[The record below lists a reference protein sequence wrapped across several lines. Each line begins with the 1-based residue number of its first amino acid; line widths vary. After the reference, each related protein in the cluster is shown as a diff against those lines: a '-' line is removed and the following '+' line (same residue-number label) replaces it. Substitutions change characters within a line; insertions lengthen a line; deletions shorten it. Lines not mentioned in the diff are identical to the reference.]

1 MKPTANQ
8 VARAATLAAHV
19 GYTYDELDCQAF
31 VEHCVRQAGGRMD
44 YLGTNDM
51 ARRAAWLG
59 TLDEAR
65 AQGRLVPGAGLL
77 IREATEANLPA
88 RYAGDGLGDFSHVGL
103 YVGENAL
110 TDTDKNGRRRAC
122 DAVHSSATMGRVAG
136 STLQNGWTHA
146 LWFSEIDYAVTAGAG
161 AGGTSA
167 GAGISG
173 TGTGTNTGG
182 TGSAGT
188 STGGTSA
195 GNSDAVT
202 GGTGA
207 GNGGTGT
214 GTNTGGTNTG
224 VTGSA
229 GTSTGTS
236 AGISDTVTG
245 VTGTGN
251 GGTGTGTKTGGTS
264 TGGTSASTSGT
275 GTGEVTSGT
284 NADGTSTGSTGTGT
298 SGTGTDTNTGGTS
311 TGNAG
316 AGTGAVT
323 SGTNAGGTSTGA
335 GTGGTGTGAVT
346 SGTNAGNAGA
356 GISGT
361 GTGTNTGG
369 TNTGVTGATPAP
381 GLTAGAVPAAYA
393 TVTSPDGG
401 PVKLRKSASRGES
414 LYWLVGA
421 GARVRVERTRD
432 GWSLVTALCTDG
444 YTRRAWMMDAYLR
457 R

>member
-122 DAVHSSATMGRVAG
+122 DVVHSSATMGRVAG

-161 AGGTSA
+161 AGADGANADGTSTGNT
-167 GAGISG
+167 GAGTGEVTSSTNASGTGAGTSG
-173 TGTGTNTGG
+173 TGTGT
-182 TGSAGT
+182 SA
-188 STGGTSA
+188 
-195 GNSDAVT
+195 
-202 GGTGA
+202 
-207 GNGGTGT
+207 
-214 GTNTGGTNTG
+214 
-224 VTGSA
+224 
-229 GTSTGTS
+229 
-236 AGISDTVTG
+236 
-245 VTGTGN
+245 
-251 GGTGTGTKTGGTS
+251 
-264 TGGTSASTSGT
+264 
-275 GTGEVTSGT
+275 VTSGT
-284 NADGTSTGSTGTGT
+284 NADST
-298 SGTGTDTNTGGTS
+298 
-311 TGNAG
+311 
-316 AGTGAVT
+316 
-323 SGTNAGGTSTGA
+323 
-335 GTGGTGTGAVT
+335 
-346 SGTNAGNAGA
+346 
-356 GISGT
+356 GT
-361 GTGTNTGG
+361 GTGTNAGV
-369 TNTGVTGATPAP
+369 TNTGVTSTTSVP

>member
-146 LWFSEIDYAVTAGAG
+146 LWFPEIDYAVTAGAG
-161 AGGTSA
+161 AGADGANAGGTGGTGTG

-182 TGSAGT
+182 TSTGGTGTGT
-188 STGGTSA
+188 STGTCTGTS
-195 GNSDAVT
+195 
-202 GGTGA
+202 GA
-207 GNGGTGT
+207 GT

-224 VTGSA
+224 VTG
-229 GTSTGTS
+229 T
-236 AGISDTVTG
+236 
-245 VTGTGN
+245 
-251 GGTGTGTKTGGTS
+251 
-264 TGGTSASTSGT
+264 
-275 GTGEVTSGT
+275 
-284 NADGTSTGSTGTGT
+284 
-298 SGTGTDTNTGGTS
+298 
-311 TGNAG
+311 
-316 AGTGAVT
+316 
-323 SGTNAGGTSTGA
+323 
-335 GTGGTGTGAVT
+335 
-346 SGTNAGNAGA
+346 
-356 GISGT
+356 
-361 GTGTNTGG
+361 
-369 TNTGVTGATPAP
+369 TPAP

>member
-88 RYAGDGLGDFSHVGL
+88 RYTGDGLGDFSHVGL

-122 DAVHSSATMGRVAG
+122 DVVHSSATMGRVAG

-161 AGGTSA
+161 AGAGGTNA

-173 TGTGTNTGG
+173 TGTGTNTG
-182 TGSAGT
+182 
-188 STGGTSA
+188 
-195 GNSDAVT
+195 V
-202 GGTGA
+202 TGA
-207 GNGGTGT
+207 GNG
-214 GTNTGGTNTG
+214 
-224 VTGSA
+224 
-229 GTSTGTS
+229 
-236 AGISDTVTG
+236 
-245 VTGTGN
+245 
-251 GGTGTGTKTGGTS
+251 
-264 TGGTSASTSGT
+264 
-275 GTGEVTSGT
+275 T
-284 NADGTSTGSTGTGT
+284 NAG
-298 SGTGTDTNTGGTS
+298 
-311 TGNAG
+311 
-316 AGTGAVT
+316 
-323 SGTNAGGTSTGA
+323 GTNAGGTS
-335 GTGGTGTGAVT
+335 TGGTGTGAVT
-346 SGTNAGNAGA
+346 SGTNADGTGTGAGTGGTGTSNAGA

-369 TNTGVTGATPAP
+369 TNTGVTGTTPAS

>member
-122 DAVHSSATMGRVAG
+122 DVVHSSATMGRVAG

-161 AGGTSA
+161 AGADGANADGTGAGTGGTGTGNA
-167 GAGISG
+167 GAGTSG
-173 TGTGTNTGG
+173 TGTGTSAVTSGTNAGG
-182 TGSAGT
+182 TGAG
-188 STGGTSA
+188 A
-195 GNSDAVT
+195 GT

-207 GNGGTGT
+207 GTGGTG
-214 GTNTGGTNTG
+214 
-224 VTGSA
+224 A
-229 GTSTGTS
+229 G
-236 AGISDTVTG
+236 
-245 VTGTGN
+245 
-251 GGTGTGTKTGGTS
+251 
-264 TGGTSASTSGT
+264 TSGT
-275 GTGEVTSGT
+275 GTG
-284 NADGTSTGSTGTGT
+284 TGAGT

-311 TGNAG
+311 TG
-316 AGTGAVT
+316 V
-323 SGTNAGGTSTGA
+323 
-335 GTGGTGTGAVT
+335 TGTT
-346 SGTNAGNAGA
+346 S
-356 GISGT
+356 
-361 GTGTNTGG
+361 
-369 TNTGVTGATPAP
+369 AP

>member
-122 DAVHSSATMGRVAG
+122 DVVHSSATMGRVAG

-182 TGSAGT
+182 TNTGVTGSAGT
-188 STGGTSA
+188 STDTSA
-195 GNSDAVT
+195 GISDTVT
-202 GGTGA
+202 GGTGT

-214 GTNTGGTNTG
+214 GTNTGGT
-224 VTGSA
+224 
-229 GTSTGTS
+229 
-236 AGISDTVTG
+236 
-245 VTGTGN
+245 
-251 GGTGTGTKTGGTS
+251 S
-264 TGGTSASTSGT
+264 TGGTGA
-275 GTGEVTSGT
+275 
-284 NADGTSTGSTGTGT
+284 GT
-298 SGTGTDTNTGGTS
+298 SGTGGTS
-311 TGNAG
+311 TGNTG
-316 AGTGAVT
+316 AGGTIT
-323 SGTNAGGTSTGA
+323 SGASTGTSTGTDA
-335 GTGGTGTGAVT
+335 PGTTAADT
-346 SGTNAGNAGA
+346 
-356 GISGT
+356 
-361 GTGTNTGG
+361 
-369 TNTGVTGATPAP
+369 TPVP

-393 TVTSPDGG
+393 TVASPDGG

>member
-51 ARRAAWLG
+51 ARRAIWLG

-122 DAVHSSATMGRVAG
+122 DVVHSSATMGRVAG

-161 AGGTSA
+161 AGA
-167 GAGISG
+167 DGANADG
-173 TGTGTNTGG
+173 TGG
-182 TGSAGT
+182 TAISD
-188 STGGTSA
+188 TSA
-195 GNSDAVT
+195 

-207 GNGGTGT
+207 
-214 GTNTGGTNTG
+214 
-224 VTGSA
+224 
-229 GTSTGTS
+229 
-236 AGISDTVTG
+236 
-245 VTGTGN
+245 
-251 GGTGTGTKTGGTS
+251 
-264 TGGTSASTSGT
+264 

-284 NADGTSTGSTGTGT
+284 NAGGTGTGT
-298 SGTGTDTNTGGTS
+298 S
-311 TGNAG
+311 G

-323 SGTNAGGTSTGA
+323 SGTNAGSTGASA
-335 GTGGTGTGAVT
+335 GTGGTGTGTNT
-346 SGTNAGNAGA
+346 SGAGGTSTGTGTGTSGTGTGTGAGTSGTGTDTNTGGTNAGNAGA

-361 GTGTNTGG
+361 GTNTGG
-369 TNTGVTGATPAP
+369 TNTGGTGTTPVP

>member
-51 ARRAAWLG
+51 ARRATWLG

-122 DAVHSSATMGRVAG
+122 DVVHSSATMGRVAG

-161 AGGTSA
+161 AGA
-167 GAGISG
+167 GGANG
-173 TGTGTNTGG
+173 
-182 TGSAGT
+182 
-188 STGGTSA
+188 
-195 GNSDAVT
+195 D
-202 GGTGA
+202 GTGA
-207 GNGGTGT
+207 GTG
-214 GTNTGGTNTG
+214 
-224 VTGSA
+224 
-229 GTSTGTS
+229 
-236 AGISDTVTG
+236 
-245 VTGTGN
+245 
-251 GGTGTGTKTGGTS
+251 
-264 TGGTSASTSGT
+264 GT

-284 NADGTSTGSTGTGT
+284 STGGTGTGT
-298 SGTGTDTNTGGTS
+298 SGAGTGTGAVTSGTNADGTGTGAGTS
-311 TGNAG
+311 G

-323 SGTNAGGTSTGA
+323 SGTNAGSTGT
-335 GTGGTGTGAVT
+335 GTGTNAGGTGT
-346 SGTNAGNAGA
+346 GNAGA

-369 TNTGVTGATPAP
+369 TNTGVTGTTPAP

-401 PVKLRKSASRGES
+401 PVKLRKSASRGET

>member
-122 DAVHSSATMGRVAG
+122 DVVHSSATMGRVAG

-161 AGGTSA
+161 AGA
-167 GAGISG
+167 GGA
-173 TGTGTNTGG
+173 N
-182 TGSAGT
+182 A
-188 STGGTSA
+188 
-195 GNSDAVT
+195 D
-202 GGTGA
+202 GTGA
-207 GNGGTGT
+207 G
-214 GTNTGGTNTG
+214 
-224 VTGSA
+224 A
-229 GTSTGTS
+229 STETS
-236 AGISDTVTG
+236 AG
-245 VTGTGN
+245 
-251 GGTGTGTKTGGTS
+251 
-264 TGGTSASTSGT
+264 TSGT

-284 NADGTSTGSTGTGT
+284 NAGSTGTGAGTGAGT
-298 SGTGTDTNTGGTS
+298 SGTGTGTS
-311 TGNAG
+311 
-316 AGTGAVT
+316 AVT
-323 SGTNAGGTSTGA
+323 SGTNADGTGTGA

-346 SGTNAGNAGA
+346 SGTSTGNAGAGISGTGTGNAGA

-361 GTGTNTGG
+361 GTGTNTG
-369 TNTGVTGATPAP
+369 VTGTTPAP

>member
-88 RYAGDGLGDFSHVGL
+88 RYTGDGLGDFSHVGL

-122 DAVHSSATMGRVAG
+122 DVVHSSATMGRVAG

-161 AGGTSA
+161 AGAGGANADGTGGTAISDTSA
-167 GAGISG
+167 GG
-173 TGTGTNTGG
+173 TGTGNGEVTSGTNAGGTGAGTGG
-182 TGSAGT
+182 TGTGAGTSGAGTGGT
-188 STGGTSA
+188 STGGTGA
-195 GNSDAVT
+195 GT
-202 GGTGA
+202 GTNTSGAGGTSTGTGA
-207 GNGGTGT
+207 GTSGTGTDTSAVTSGTNADGTGTGAGTGAVTSGTNAGNASAGISGT

-224 VTGSA
+224 VTGT
-229 GTSTGTS
+229 TS
-236 AGISDTVTG
+236 
-245 VTGTGN
+245 
-251 GGTGTGTKTGGTS
+251 
-264 TGGTSASTSGT
+264 
-275 GTGEVTSGT
+275 
-284 NADGTSTGSTGTGT
+284 
-298 SGTGTDTNTGGTS
+298 
-311 TGNAG
+311 
-316 AGTGAVT
+316 
-323 SGTNAGGTSTGA
+323 
-335 GTGGTGTGAVT
+335 
-346 SGTNAGNAGA
+346 
-356 GISGT
+356 
-361 GTGTNTGG
+361 
-369 TNTGVTGATPAP
+369 AP

-401 PVKLRKSASRGES
+401 PVKLRKSASRGET

>member
-88 RYAGDGLGDFSHVGL
+88 RYTGDGLGDFSHVGL

-122 DAVHSSATMGRVAG
+122 DVVHSSATMGRVAG

-161 AGGTSA
+161 AGGTS
-167 GAGISG
+167 
-173 TGTGTNTGG
+173 
-182 TGSAGT
+182 
-188 STGGTSA
+188 
-195 GNSDAVT
+195 
-202 GGTGA
+202 
-207 GNGGTGT
+207 
-214 GTNTGGTNTG
+214 
-224 VTGSA
+224 
-229 GTSTGTS
+229 TS

-245 VTGTGN
+245 GTGTGN
-251 GGTGTGTKTGGTS
+251 GGT
-264 TGGTSASTSGT
+264 
-275 GTGEVTSGT
+275 
-284 NADGTSTGSTGTGT
+284 
-298 SGTGTDTNTGGTS
+298 
-311 TGNAG
+311 
-316 AGTGAVT
+316 
-323 SGTNAGGTSTGA
+323 
-335 GTGGTGTGAVT
+335 
-346 SGTNAGNAGA
+346 

-369 TNTGVTGATPAP
+369 TNTGVTGTTPVP

-401 PVKLRKSASRGES
+401 PVKLRKSASRGET

-421 GARVRVERTRD
+421 GTRVRVERTRD

>member
-167 GAGISG
+167 GAGTSG

-182 TGSAGT
+182 TSTGGTGSAGT
-188 STGGTSA
+188 STDTSA
-195 GNSDAVT
+195 GISDTVT
-202 GGTGA
+202 GGTGT

-214 GTNTGGTNTG
+214 GTNTGGT
-224 VTGSA
+224 
-229 GTSTGTS
+229 
-236 AGISDTVTG
+236 
-245 VTGTGN
+245 
-251 GGTGTGTKTGGTS
+251 S
-264 TGGTSASTSGT
+264 TGGTGA
-275 GTGEVTSGT
+275 
-284 NADGTSTGSTGTGT
+284 GT
-298 SGTGTDTNTGGTS
+298 SGTDTGTGAGTSGTGGTS
-311 TGNAG
+311 TGN
-316 AGTGAVT
+316 TG
-323 SGTNAGGTSTGA
+323 AGGTITSGASTGTDA
-335 GTGGTGTGAVT
+335 PG
-346 SGTNAGNAGA
+346 
-356 GISGT
+356 
-361 GTGTNTGG
+361 
-369 TNTGVTGATPAP
+369 TGVTGTTPAP

>member
-122 DAVHSSATMGRVAG
+122 DVVHSSATMGRVAG

-161 AGGTSA
+161 AGADGANADGT
-167 GAGISG
+167 GAGTGG
-173 TGTGTNTGG
+173 TGTGEVTSGTN
-182 TGSAGT
+182 A
-188 STGGTSA
+188 
-195 GNSDAVT
+195 

-207 GNGGTGT
+207 GTSGAGTGAVTSGTSTGNASAGISGT

-224 VTGSA
+224 VTGT
-229 GTSTGTS
+229 TS
-236 AGISDTVTG
+236 
-245 VTGTGN
+245 
-251 GGTGTGTKTGGTS
+251 
-264 TGGTSASTSGT
+264 
-275 GTGEVTSGT
+275 
-284 NADGTSTGSTGTGT
+284 
-298 SGTGTDTNTGGTS
+298 
-311 TGNAG
+311 
-316 AGTGAVT
+316 
-323 SGTNAGGTSTGA
+323 
-335 GTGGTGTGAVT
+335 
-346 SGTNAGNAGA
+346 
-356 GISGT
+356 
-361 GTGTNTGG
+361 
-369 TNTGVTGATPAP
+369 AP

-393 TVTSPDGG
+393 TVTSPDGD

-444 YTRRAWMMDAYLR
+444 YIRRAWMMDAYLR

>member
-122 DAVHSSATMGRVAG
+122 DVVHSSATMGRVAG

-161 AGGTSA
+161 AGADGANADGTGA
-167 GAGISG
+167 GASTNADG
-173 TGTGTNTGG
+173 TGAGASTN
-182 TGSAGT
+182 A
-188 STGGTSA
+188 
-195 GNSDAVT
+195 

-207 GNGGTGT
+207 GTGGTGT
-214 GTNTGGTNTG
+214 GTNTSGAG
-224 VTGSA
+224 
-229 GTSTGTS
+229 GTSTGTG
-236 AGISDTVTG
+236 A
-245 VTGTGN
+245 
-251 GGTGTGTKTGGTS
+251 GTS
-264 TGGTSASTSGT
+264 
-275 GTGEVTSGT
+275 
-284 NADGTSTGSTGTGT
+284 
-298 SGTGTDTNTGGTS
+298 
-311 TGNAG
+311 G

-323 SGTNAGGTSTGA
+323 SGTNADSTG
-335 GTGGTGTGAVT
+335 TT
-346 SGTNAGNAGA
+346 S
-356 GISGT
+356 
-361 GTGTNTGG
+361 
-369 TNTGVTGATPAP
+369 AP

>member
-122 DAVHSSATMGRVAG
+122 DVVHSSATMGRVAG

-161 AGGTSA
+161 AGADGANADGTGA
-167 GAGISG
+167 GAS
-173 TGTGTNTGG
+173 TET
-182 TGSAGT
+182 SAGT
-188 STGGTSA
+188 S
-195 GNSDAVT
+195 
-202 GGTGA
+202 GA
-207 GNGGTGT
+207 GNGEVTSGTNAGGTGT
-214 GTNTGGTNTG
+214 GTSGAGTGAVTSGTNADGTG
-224 VTGSA
+224 A
-229 GTSTGTS
+229 GTG
-236 AGISDTVTG
+236 
-245 VTGTGN
+245 
-251 GGTGTGTKTGGTS
+251 
-264 TGGTSASTSGT
+264 GT

-284 NADGTSTGSTGTGT
+284 NAGSTGTGT
-298 SGTGTDTNTGGTS
+298 SGAGTGGTSTGGTGAGTGAVTSGTS

-316 AGTGAVT
+316 AGT
-323 SGTNAGGTSTGA
+323 
-335 GTGGTGTGAVT
+335 
-346 SGTNAGNAGA
+346 
-356 GISGT
+356 SGT
-361 GTGTNTGG
+361 GTGTNTG
-369 TNTGVTGATPAP
+369 VTGTTPAP

>member
-146 LWFSEIDYAVTAGAG
+146 LWFPEIDYAVTAGAG
-161 AGGTSA
+161 AGA
-167 GAGISG
+167 DGA
-173 TGTGTNTGG
+173 N
-182 TGSAGT
+182 A
-188 STGGTSA
+188 
-195 GNSDAVT
+195 

-207 GNGGTGT
+207 
-214 GTNTGGTNTG
+214 
-224 VTGSA
+224 
-229 GTSTGTS
+229 
-236 AGISDTVTG
+236 
-245 VTGTGN
+245 
-251 GGTGTGTKTGGTS
+251 
-264 TGGTSASTSGT
+264 
-275 GTGEVTSGT
+275 
-284 NADGTSTGSTGTGT
+284 GTGT
-298 SGTGTDTNTGGTS
+298 SGTGTGTNTGGTS

-316 AGTGAVT
+316 AGTG
-323 SGTNAGGTSTGA
+323 
-335 GTGGTGTGAVT
+335 GTGTNTG
-346 SGTNAGNAGA
+346 GTNAGNAGA

-361 GTGTNTGG
+361 GTNTGG
-369 TNTGVTGATPAP
+369 TNTGGTGTTPVP

>member
-8 VARAATLAAHV
+8 VAQAATLAAHV

-122 DAVHSSATMGRVAG
+122 DVVHSSATMGRVAG

-161 AGGTSA
+161 AGA
-167 GAGISG
+167 G
-173 TGTGTNTGG
+173 GTN
-182 TGSAGT
+182 A
-188 STGGTSA
+188 
-195 GNSDAVT
+195 D
-202 GGTGA
+202 GTGA
-207 GNGGTGT
+207 GN
-214 GTNTGGTNTG
+214 
-224 VTGSA
+224 
-229 GTSTGTS
+229 
-236 AGISDTVTG
+236 
-245 VTGTGN
+245 
-251 GGTGTGTKTGGTS
+251 
-264 TGGTSASTSGT
+264 
-275 GTGEVTSGT
+275 GEVTSGT
-284 NADGTSTGSTGTGT
+284 NAGSTGTGT
-298 SGTGTDTNTGGTS
+298 SG
-311 TGNAG
+311 A
-316 AGTGAVT
+316 
-323 SGTNAGGTSTGA
+323 
-335 GTGGTGTGAVT
+335 GTGAVT

-361 GTGTNTGG
+361 GTGTNTG
-369 TNTGVTGATPAP
+369 VTGTTPAP

>member
-88 RYAGDGLGDFSHVGL
+88 RYTGDGLGDFSHVGL

-122 DAVHSSATMGRVAG
+122 DVVHSSATMGRVAG

-161 AGGTSA
+161 AGADGANADGTG
-167 GAGISG
+167 GAGMDVG
-173 TGTGTNTGG
+173 AEGTNTGG

-188 STGGTSA
+188 STDTSA
-195 GNSDAVT
+195 GISDTVT
-202 GGTGA
+202 GATGT

-214 GTNTGGTNTG
+214 GTNTG
-224 VTGSA
+224 
-229 GTSTGTS
+229 
-236 AGISDTVTG
+236 DTVTG
-245 VTGTGN
+245 V
-251 GGTGTGTKTGGTS
+251 
-264 TGGTSASTSGT
+264 
-275 GTGEVTSGT
+275 
-284 NADGTSTGSTGTGT
+284 TGTGT

-316 AGTGAVT
+316 AGT
-323 SGTNAGGTSTGA
+323 S
-335 GTGGTGTGAVT
+335 
-346 SGTNAGNAGA
+346 
-356 GISGT
+356 

-369 TNTGVTGATPAP
+369 TNTGVTGTTSAP

>member
-77 IREATEANLPA
+77 IRESTEANLPA

-122 DAVHSSATMGRVAG
+122 DVVHSSATMGRVAG

-161 AGGTSA
+161 AGA
-167 GAGISG
+167 D
-173 TGTGTNTGG
+173 GTN
-182 TGSAGT
+182 A
-188 STGGTSA
+188 
-195 GNSDAVT
+195 D
-202 GGTGA
+202 GTGA
-207 GNGGTGT
+207 GASTE
-214 GTNTGGTNTG
+214 
-224 VTGSA
+224 
-229 GTSTGTS
+229 TS
-236 AGISDTVTG
+236 
-245 VTGTGN
+245 TGN
-251 GGTGTGTKTGGTS
+251 GGAGTGEVTSGTNAGGT
-264 TGGTSASTSGT
+264 GT

-284 NADGTSTGSTGTGT
+284 NAGSTGTGT
-298 SGTGTDTNTGGTS
+298 SGTGTSGAGTGGTS
-311 TGNAG
+311 TG
-316 AGTGAVT
+316 
-323 SGTNAGGTSTGA
+323 GTSA
-335 GTGGTGTGAVT
+335 GTGAVT

-361 GTGTNTGG
+361 GTGTNTG
-369 TNTGVTGATPAP
+369 VTGTTPAP

>member
-88 RYAGDGLGDFSHVGL
+88 RYTGDGLGDFSHVGL

-122 DAVHSSATMGRVAG
+122 DVVHSSATMGRVAG

-161 AGGTSA
+161 AGADGANADGTGA
-167 GAGISG
+167 GA
-173 TGTGTNTGG
+173 
-182 TGSAGT
+182 
-188 STGGTSA
+188 STETSA
-195 GNSDAVT
+195 GN
-202 GGTGA
+202 G
-207 GNGGTGT
+207 
-214 GTNTGGTNTG
+214 
-224 VTGSA
+224 
-229 GTSTGTS
+229 
-236 AGISDTVTG
+236 
-245 VTGTGN
+245 
-251 GGTGTGTKTGGTS
+251 
-264 TGGTSASTSGT
+264 GT

-284 NADGTSTGSTGTGT
+284 NAGSTGAGT
-298 SGTGTDTNTGGTS
+298 S
-311 TGNAG
+311 G

-323 SGTNAGGTSTGA
+323 SGTNAGSTGTGTSGA
-335 GTGGTGTGAVT
+335 GTGGTSTGGTGAGTGTNTSGAGGTSTGTGAGTSGTGTDTSAVT
-346 SGTNAGNAGA
+346 SGTNADV
-356 GISGT
+356 T
-361 GTGTNTGG
+361 GTTS
-369 TNTGVTGATPAP
+369 AP

>member
-122 DAVHSSATMGRVAG
+122 DVVHSSATMGRVAG

-161 AGGTSA
+161 AGA
-167 GAGISG
+167 
-173 TGTGTNTGG
+173 
-182 TGSAGT
+182 
-188 STGGTSA
+188 
-195 GNSDAVT
+195 D
-202 GGTGA
+202 
-207 GNGGTGT
+207 
-214 GTNTGGTNTG
+214 
-224 VTGSA
+224 
-229 GTSTGTS
+229 
-236 AGISDTVTG
+236 
-245 VTGTGN
+245 
-251 GGTGTGTKTGGTS
+251 
-264 TGGTSASTSGT
+264 
-275 GTGEVTSGT
+275 GT
-284 NADGTSTGSTGTGT
+284 NADGT
-298 SGTGTDTNTGGTS
+298 GGT
-311 TGNAG
+311 
-316 AGTGAVT
+316 GTGAVT
-323 SGTNAGGTSTGA
+323 SGTNADGTGTGA
-335 GTGGTGTGAVT
+335 GTGAVT

-356 GISGT
+356 GNGGTGTGTNTVGTSTGNACAGIS

-369 TNTGVTGATPAP
+369 TNTGVTGTTPAP

>member
-122 DAVHSSATMGRVAG
+122 DVVHSSATMGRVAG

-161 AGGTSA
+161 AGADGANADGTGGTAISDTSAGGTGAGTGEVTSGTNAGGTGTGNGGASTGAVTSGTNAGSTGAGTGGTGAGTDGTGAGTGGAGTGGTGTGAGTSGTGTGTSAVTSGTNADGTGTGAGTGGTGTGTNTSGAGGTSTGTGAGTSGTGTGTGAGTSGTGTDTNTGGTNAGNA

-173 TGTGTNTGG
+173 T
-182 TGSAGT
+182 
-188 STGGTSA
+188 
-195 GNSDAVT
+195 D
-202 GGTGA
+202 
-207 GNGGTGT
+207 T

-224 VTGSA
+224 VTGT
-229 GTSTGTS
+229 TS
-236 AGISDTVTG
+236 
-245 VTGTGN
+245 
-251 GGTGTGTKTGGTS
+251 
-264 TGGTSASTSGT
+264 
-275 GTGEVTSGT
+275 
-284 NADGTSTGSTGTGT
+284 
-298 SGTGTDTNTGGTS
+298 
-311 TGNAG
+311 
-316 AGTGAVT
+316 
-323 SGTNAGGTSTGA
+323 
-335 GTGGTGTGAVT
+335 
-346 SGTNAGNAGA
+346 
-356 GISGT
+356 
-361 GTGTNTGG
+361 
-369 TNTGVTGATPAP
+369 AP

>member
-122 DAVHSSATMGRVAG
+122 DVVHSSATMGRVAG

-161 AGGTSA
+161 AGADGANADGTSTGNT
-167 GAGISG
+167 GAGTGEVTSSTNASGTGAGTSG
-173 TGTGTNTGG
+173 TGTGT
-182 TGSAGT
+182 SA
-188 STGGTSA
+188 
-195 GNSDAVT
+195 
-202 GGTGA
+202 
-207 GNGGTGT
+207 
-214 GTNTGGTNTG
+214 
-224 VTGSA
+224 
-229 GTSTGTS
+229 
-236 AGISDTVTG
+236 
-245 VTGTGN
+245 
-251 GGTGTGTKTGGTS
+251 
-264 TGGTSASTSGT
+264 
-275 GTGEVTSGT
+275 VTSGT
-284 NADGTSTGSTGTGT
+284 NADST
-298 SGTGTDTNTGGTS
+298 
-311 TGNAG
+311 
-316 AGTGAVT
+316 
-323 SGTNAGGTSTGA
+323 
-335 GTGGTGTGAVT
+335 
-346 SGTNAGNAGA
+346 
-356 GISGT
+356 GT
-361 GTGTNTGG
+361 GTGTNAGV

-381 GLTAGAVPAAYA
+381 GLTSGAVPAAYA

>member
-122 DAVHSSATMGRVAG
+122 DVVHSSATMGRVAG

-161 AGGTSA
+161 AGA
-167 GAGISG
+167 DGA
-173 TGTGTNTGG
+173 N
-182 TGSAGT
+182 A
-188 STGGTSA
+188 
-195 GNSDAVT
+195 D
-202 GGTGA
+202 GTGA
-207 GNGGTGT
+207 GTG
-214 GTNTGGTNTG
+214 
-224 VTGSA
+224 
-229 GTSTGTS
+229 
-236 AGISDTVTG
+236 
-245 VTGTGN
+245 
-251 GGTGTGTKTGGTS
+251 
-264 TGGTSASTSGT
+264 GT

-284 NADGTSTGSTGTGT
+284 NAGST
-298 SGTGTDTNTGGTS
+298 
-311 TGNAG
+311 G

-323 SGTNAGGTSTGA
+323 SGTNAGS
-335 GTGGTGTGAVT
+335 TGTGADT
-346 SGTNAGNAGA
+346 GA

-369 TNTGVTGATPAP
+369 TNTGVTGTTSAP

>member
-1 MKPTANQ
+1 MKPTGNQ

-122 DAVHSSATMGRVAG
+122 DVVHSSATMGRVAG

-161 AGGTSA
+161 AGAGGENAGGTSTGGTA
-167 GAGISG
+167 ISD
-173 TGTGTNTGG
+173 TSAGG

-188 STGGTSA
+188 NTGGTSA
-195 GNSDAVT
+195 GNSDTVT
-202 GGTGA
+202 GGTGT

-214 GTNTGGTNTG
+214 GTNTGGT
-224 VTGSA
+224 
-229 GTSTGTS
+229 
-236 AGISDTVTG
+236 
-245 VTGTGN
+245 
-251 GGTGTGTKTGGTS
+251 S
-264 TGGTSASTSGT
+264 TGGTSAGTSGT

-284 NADGTSTGSTGTGT
+284 NADGTSTGTSAGTSGTDTGTGAGT

-316 AGTGAVT
+316 AG
-323 SGTNAGGTSTGA
+323 
-335 GTGGTGTGAVT
+335 
-346 SGTNAGNAGA
+346 
-356 GISGT
+356 IS

-369 TNTGVTGATPAP
+369 TNTGVTGTTPVP

>member
-122 DAVHSSATMGRVAG
+122 DVVHSSATMGRVAG

-161 AGGTSA
+161 AGAGGANADGTGTGGTGEVTSGTNTGGTSA
-167 GAGISG
+167 GNSGTGTGTGTGGTGSTGMGTGGTGTGTDGTGSTGTGTGTGNGGTGTGTNTGVTSTGGTSAGTGGTGTGTGAGTGAGTSG

-182 TGSAGT
+182 T
-188 STGGTSA
+188 STGS
-195 GNSDAVT
+195 
-202 GGTGA
+202 TGA
-207 GNGGTGT
+207 G
-214 GTNTGGTNTG
+214 
-224 VTGSA
+224 
-229 GTSTGTS
+229 
-236 AGISDTVTG
+236 
-245 VTGTGN
+245 
-251 GGTGTGTKTGGTS
+251 
-264 TGGTSASTSGT
+264 TSGT
-275 GTGEVTSGT
+275 GTGTGAGTSGT
-284 NADGTSTGSTGTGT
+284 GTGTGAGT
-298 SGTGTDTNTGGTS
+298 SGTGTDTNTGGTG

-316 AGTGAVT
+316 TGN
-323 SGTNAGGTSTGA
+323 G
-335 GTGGTGTGAVT
+335 
-346 SGTNAGNAGA
+346 
-356 GISGT
+356 GT
-361 GTGTNTGG
+361 GTGTNTSDAV
-369 TNTGVTGATPAP
+369 TGVTGTTPIP

>member
-1 MKPTANQ
+1 MKPTGNQ

-161 AGGTSA
+161 AGAGGANADGTGGTAISDTSA
-167 GAGISG
+167 GV
-173 TGTGTNTGG
+173 

-188 STGGTSA
+188 STDTSA
-195 GNSDAVT
+195 GISDTVT

-214 GTNTGGTNTG
+214 GTNTGGT
-224 VTGSA
+224 S
-229 GTSTGTS
+229 
-236 AGISDTVTG
+236 TG
-245 VTGTGN
+245 VTGT
-251 GGTGTGTKTGGTS
+251 
-264 TGGTSASTSGT
+264 
-275 GTGEVTSGT
+275 
-284 NADGTSTGSTGTGT
+284 
-298 SGTGTDTNTGGTS
+298 
-311 TGNAG
+311 
-316 AGTGAVT
+316 
-323 SGTNAGGTSTGA
+323 
-335 GTGGTGTGAVT
+335 
-346 SGTNAGNAGA
+346 
-356 GISGT
+356 
-361 GTGTNTGG
+361 
-369 TNTGVTGATPAP
+369 TPAP

>member
-122 DAVHSSATMGRVAG
+122 DVVHSSATMGRVAG

-161 AGGTSA
+161 AGA
-167 GAGISG
+167 DGANADG
-173 TGTGTNTGG
+173 TGG
-182 TGSAGT
+182 TAISD
-188 STGGTSA
+188 TSA
-195 GNSDAVT
+195 
-202 GGTGA
+202 
-207 GNGGTGT
+207 GGTGT
-214 GTNTGGTNTG
+214 GN
-224 VTGSA
+224 
-229 GTSTGTS
+229 
-236 AGISDTVTG
+236 
-245 VTGTGN
+245 
-251 GGTGTGTKTGGTS
+251 
-264 TGGTSASTSGT
+264 
-275 GTGEVTSGT
+275 GEVTSGT
-284 NADGTSTGSTGTGT
+284 NADGTGTGT
-298 SGTGTDTNTGGTS
+298 SGTGTGTS
-311 TGNAG
+311 
-316 AGTGAVT
+316 AVT
-323 SGTNAGGTSTGA
+323 SGTNAGGTGTGA
-335 GTGGTGTGAVT
+335 GTGGTGTG
-346 SGTNAGNAGA
+346 NAGA
-356 GISGT
+356 GTSGT

-369 TNTGVTGATPAP
+369 TNTGGTGAGTGTNTSGAGGTSTGTGAGTSGTGTGTSAVTSGTNADGTGTGTSGTSTGGTGAGTGAVTSGTNAGAGTSGTGTGTNTGGTGAIIAPGVTGTTSAP

>member
-122 DAVHSSATMGRVAG
+122 DVVHSSATMGRVAG

-161 AGGTSA
+161 AGAGGANADGTGA
-167 GAGISG
+167 GAG
-173 TGTGTNTGG
+173 TE
-182 TGSAGT
+182 
-188 STGGTSA
+188 TSA
-195 GNSDAVT
+195 GN
-202 GGTGA
+202 G
-207 GNGGTGT
+207 
-214 GTNTGGTNTG
+214 
-224 VTGSA
+224 
-229 GTSTGTS
+229 
-236 AGISDTVTG
+236 
-245 VTGTGN
+245 
-251 GGTGTGTKTGGTS
+251 
-264 TGGTSASTSGT
+264 GT

-284 NADGTSTGSTGTGT
+284 NADGTGAGT
-298 SGTGTDTNTGGTS
+298 S
-311 TGNAG
+311 G
-316 AGTGAVT
+316 AGTGT
-323 SGTNAGGTSTGA
+323 
-335 GTGGTGTGAVT
+335 
-346 SGTNAGNAGA
+346 
-356 GISGT
+356 
-361 GTGTNTGG
+361 
-369 TNTGVTGATPAP
+369 TPAP

>member
-77 IREATEANLPA
+77 IREVTEANLPA

-122 DAVHSSATMGRVAG
+122 DVVHSSATMGRVAG

-161 AGGTSA
+161 AGADGTNA
-167 GAGISG
+167 DG
-173 TGTGTNTGG
+173 TGTGGTGGTSIGEVTSGTNTGG
-182 TGSAGT
+182 TSA
-188 STGGTSA
+188 
-195 GNSDAVT
+195 
-202 GGTGA
+202 
-207 GNGGTGT
+207 
-214 GTNTGGTNTG
+214 
-224 VTGSA
+224 
-229 GTSTGTS
+229 
-236 AGISDTVTG
+236 
-245 VTGTGN
+245 
-251 GGTGTGTKTGGTS
+251 
-264 TGGTSASTSGT
+264 

-284 NADGTSTGSTGTGT
+284 NADGTGTGAGADTSAGTGGTSTGGTGTGTSGTGTGTGAGT

-316 AGTGAVT
+316 AGT
-323 SGTNAGGTSTGA
+323 
-335 GTGGTGTGAVT
+335 
-346 SGTNAGNAGA
+346 
-356 GISGT
+356 SGT

-369 TNTGVTGATPAP
+369 TNTGVTGTTSAP